1 MTSLTSLD
9 LSVPMTA
16 NDMWLLSALTGLTC
30 LTLRDIGIVVDAT
43 PLVSLTGL
51 TSLTLH
57 DCSGLSSTTAF
68 TSLTALKTLIVDDFS
83 ELDDEGVREVSR
95 LTSLTTFRFT
105 GNLTGLRG
113 NGLSDRFVES
123 LSHMTG
129 LTSLGLPMPPF
140 MRLGAVT
147 RVGYLSRLT
156 SLTSLELRGKY
167 LVDGIMVALSCMP
180 LLTSL
185 DLSYNSFINQVT
197 NGQVQTL
204 ALPPLTYLTSLS
216 LSCCRNLTD
225 EAVAALVAPFKT
237 SLTSLDLSL
246 NTMNNLYVALGLRG
260 TQTFWRIDL
269 RWTEGTRLCDRF
281 LWIDGQPQYWI
292 DDLLR
297 NIG

>member
-16 NDMWLLSALTGLTC
+16 NDMWLLPALTGLTC
-30 LTLRDIGIVVDAT
+30 LTLHQMRIVVDAT

-51 TSLTLH
+51 TSITLH
-57 DCSGLSSTTAF
+57 GCSGLSSTTAF
-68 TSLTALKTLIVDDFS
+68 TSLTALKTLIVVNFS
-83 ELDDEGVREVSR
+83 MLDDEGVREVSR

-105 GNLTGLRG
+105 GNLTGMRG
-113 NGLSDRFVES
+113 NGLSDPFVES
-123 LSHMTG
+123 LSRMTG

-140 MRLGAVT
+140 LQLAA

-156 SLTSLELRGKY
+156 SLTSLELRGDY

-185 DLSYNSFINQVT
+185 DLSCNSHINE
-197 NGQVQTL
+197 VQTL

-216 LSCCRNLTD
+216 LAFCDNLTD
-225 EAVAALVAPFKT
+225 EAVAALVAQFKT
-237 SLTSLDLSL
+237 SLTSLDLSGT
-246 NTMNNLYVALGLRG
+246 TMNNLYVALGLRG
-260 TQTFWRIDL
+260 TQTFWSIDL
-269 RWTEGTRLCDRF
+269 RWTEGTRLSDRF